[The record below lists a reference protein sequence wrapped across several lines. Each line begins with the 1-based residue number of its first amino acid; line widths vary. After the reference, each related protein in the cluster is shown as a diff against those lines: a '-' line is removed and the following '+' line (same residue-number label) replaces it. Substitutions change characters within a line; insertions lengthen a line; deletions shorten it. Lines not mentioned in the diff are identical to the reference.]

1 VDKLMIKQ
9 NPHIRFEVWLDFD
22 PHSKDEVVTTLK
34 GKVDLLLL
42 KLQVEYKSTSPQVKT
57 ANR

>member
-1 VDKLMIKQ
+1 MIKQ